1 MSPTR
6 MGTKA
11 NFSPSLSLPSSIYD
25 CALDPS
31 RWEQTLADVTHTLD
45 CHYSAL
51 HLTDLR
57 RHQLFSI
64 RLLALIRTRS
74 SKHLARAVGELWR
87 TIGDAFSPYRP
98 ELHYMRGPGPK
109 CRVKHQAS

>member
-31 RWEQTLADVTHTLD
+31 RWEQTLAEREIELGKLLLPH
-45 CHYSAL
+45 
-51 HLTDLR
+51 LR
-57 RHQLFSI
+57 RATMI
-64 RLLALIRTRS
+64 
-74 SKHLARAVGELWR
+74 SKVLDVR
-87 TIGDAFSPYRP
+87 TIESARM
-98 ELHYMRGPGPK
+98 LKRLMRSDVP
-109 CRVKHQAS
+109 SY